1 MGALIRIAVMLG
13 SIVVAMGVFT
23 LLSFLIVTMQAAMQ
37 QKRLAAS
44 IVRESFAPEEL
55 RKDVAWFANA
65 LATMH
70 PATIPEFP
78 LKNISGSLEKFRQS
92 LDHPLSR
99 LEFYRGFAAI
109 ACSLGDE
116 HTSATLPLDEIERFQ
131 QSGGSFFPLA
141 VTWIDGRLY
150 VKTAPEGTGIKPG
163 SQIISV
169 QGKSSDTLRDEL
181 MARFPGT
188 RDGQKLDYLGANF
201 AAALYTGLGMD
212 GPFDIVL
219 RGPDASPDVSM
230 TLTGAL
236 SLPGSRSLPARQDI
250 LSYRL
255 IDGAT
260 ALMTF
265 RSFQDPDH
273 TYAAF
278 LQSMFDEIASRK
290 IQNLI
295 IDLRGNKGGMTL
307 MGDRLIS
314 YMTDAPFVQFRRME
328 TLVSAEARKRFISE
342 VPAAVRWIP
351 LQYFHPSLSPLW
363 KAKIAQVSTV
373 DFQPVKSATLTPG
386 FRGKLYVII
395 GPGSMSSSTLFASCA
410 RSFLSATLV
419 GEPTGGMD
427 TMYGNM
433 AEYRLPN
440 TGLEVE
446 LPSSVLYGNTFGPVV
461 PDHHSAQTV
470 TDLAGGKDTALE
482 ACLSLIASKK

>member
-1 MGALIRIAVMLG
+1 MTTFIRVLVILG
-13 SIVVAMGVFT
+13 SIIVALGVFT
-23 LLSFLIVTMQAAMQ
+23 GLSFLIVTSQTVRQ

-44 IVRESFAPEEL
+44 IARESFTPEEL
-55 RKDVAWFANA
+55 REDVAWFANA
-65 LATMH
+65 LVAMH

-78 LKNISGSLEKFRQS
+78 LKDISGSLETFRQS
-92 LDHPLSR
+92 LDRPLSR
-99 LEFYRGFAAI
+99 LEFYRGFASI

-131 QSGGSFFPLA
+131 KSGGTFFPLT
-141 VTWIDGRLY
+141 VIWIDDRLF
-150 VKTAPEGTGIKPG
+150 VKTAPERTVIQPGT
-163 SQIISV
+163 QIISV
-169 QGKSSDTLRDEL
+169 QGIRSDALRDEL
-181 MARFPGT
+181 MTRFSGT

-201 AAALYTGLGMD
+201 AAALYAGLGMN
-212 GPFDIVL
+212 GPFELVL
-219 RGPDASPDVSM
+219 RGPGASSDV
-230 TLTGAL
+230 TVLV
-236 SLPGSRSLPARQDI
+236 PGSGSPSARQENF
-250 LSYRL
+250 SYRL
-255 IDGAT
+255 VDGTT
-260 ALMTF
+260 AVMTF
-265 RSFQDPDH
+265 RSFQDPEH
-273 TYAAF
+273 TYTAF

-295 IDLRGNKGGMTL
+295 IDLRGNKGGMTF

-314 YMTDAPFVQFRRME
+314 YMTDAPSVQFRRME

-351 LQYFHPSLSPLW
+351 MQYFHPSLSPLW
-363 KAKIAQVSTV
+363 KARIGQVSTV
-373 DFQPVKSATLTPG
+373 DFQPVKSAALTPG
-386 FRGKLYVII
+386 FRGRLYVII

-410 RSFLSATLV
+410 RSFLKATLV

-461 PDHHSAQTV
+461 PNHAVMQAA
-470 TDLAGGKDTALE
+470 TDLASGKDSALE
-482 ACLSLIASKK
+482 ACLSLIAARK